1 MKCRFLRI
9 YEFYLCNGEQIFK
22 IFDICGCHYSNI
34 SFLCMCVLYIL
45 ISHNVNRT
53 QKHFQVQNFKSLCVV
68 AIRLE
73 SFVKLL
79 TILYRLYFIIHTG
92 SCIYT
97 SALIMKYPIY
107 RLFTEIISNK
117 KLECQHCFLPH

>member
-1 MKCRFLRI
+1 MNFVYATENKSSKYLI
-9 YEFYLCNGEQIFK
+9 YVVAITM
-22 IFDICGCHYSNI
+22 YSNS